1 LLAERPNKALHR
13 TLDSAGERQR
23 SACIVRRSAE
33 GGLKET
39 IMWFRGVGCLLT
51 LILSLLVAPLTTE
64 AQQLPKVHRIGR
76 LILGSPPA
84 HPDPSVEAFR
94 QGLHDLGY
102 VEGHN
107 LVLEYRY
114 AESEARLRELA
125 TELVRLPVDVIVA
138 GSAPAARAA
147 QQATTTLPI
156 VIITLTD
163 PVSAGFVS
171 NLVQPGG
178 NITGVSGPGAAFIGK
193 QFELLKDALPGLTRV
208 AVLLHS
214 AHPMASPTVR
224 ELERAARALGVQLH
238 LLDVPGANALDTTL
252 ATLTGELAD
261 ALLVPSMPMF
271 FTQRKRILDFAAQRR
286 LPVMATDRRE
296 WAEEGALMFYG
307 VSYTANNRRAAVYVD
322 KILKGAKPGDLPV
335 EQPMQFALVLNLKTA
350 RALRITMPPS
360 LLLLAEEVIQ

>member
-1 LLAERPNKALHR
+1 
-13 TLDSAGERQR
+13 
-23 SACIVRRSAE
+23 
-33 GGLKET
+33 
-39 IMWFRGVGCLLT
+39 MT
-51 LILSLLVAPLTTE
+51 LILSLLVVPLTTD
-64 AQQLPKVHRIGR
+64 AQQLTKVHRIGR
-76 LILGSPPA
+76 LSLGSPPA
-84 HPDPSVEAFR
+84 RPDPSVEAFR

-114 AESEARLRELA
+114 AEESEARLRELA

-147 QQATTTLPI
+147 QQATTTIPI

-171 NLVQPGG
+171 NLAQPGG

-193 QFELLKDALPGLTRV
+193 QFELLKEALPGITRV
-208 AVLLHS
+208 AVLMHA
-214 AHPMASPTVR
+214 AHPMASPTVS

-238 LLDVPGANALDTTL
+238 LLDVPGANELDTVL
-252 ATLTGELAD
+252 ATLTGEPAD
-261 ALLVPSMPMF
+261 ALIVPSMPMF
-271 FTQRKRILDFAAQRR
+271 FTQRKRILDVAAQRR

-307 VSYTANNRRAAVYVD
+307 VSDTANNRRAAVYVD

-350 RALRITMPPS
+350 QALGITMPPS
-360 LLLLAEEVIQ
+360 LLLLADEVIQ